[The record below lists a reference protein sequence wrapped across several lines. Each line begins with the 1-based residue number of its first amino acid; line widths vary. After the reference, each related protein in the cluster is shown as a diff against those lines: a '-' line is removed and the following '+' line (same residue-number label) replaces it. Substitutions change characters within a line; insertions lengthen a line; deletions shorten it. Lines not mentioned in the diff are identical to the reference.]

1 MSPSSI
7 WPKSDEVTETTE
19 IFLIFFQSLIC
30 CCVFSSLKA
39 ERIMRLNTS
48 CEIIPWEKTLTVFQ
62 RRPTDICF
70 CNCGA
75 AIRMYVAFFFV
86 FVFCLWFI
94 SWPFAFRS
102 FWSMNLLYM
111 CLWWLRQLH
120 KAAADSVLLKIW
132 GMKCM
137 LLLCSLWRVCWYIWW
152 QHVCGCSRFLKNKQ
166 NYWRGVGF
174 FLFFFKERLHFQNY
188 KTETF

>member
-1 MSPSSI
+1 
-7 WPKSDEVTETTE
+7 
-19 IFLIFFQSLIC
+19 
-30 CCVFSSLKA
+30 
-39 ERIMRLNTS
+39 MRLNTS

-174 FLFFFKERLHFQNY
+174 FWFFLRKDYISKITKLRPFK
-188 KTETF
+188 